1 MQIIHDKENFE
12 IAYIDQN
19 HQKMG
24 RLRYRYLSDSVIDVF
39 TTKVE
44 AEFQGKGIAGEL
56 YKAVIAFAEQNHLK
70 IKPSCSYI
78 DVKMQRTHKDLMA

>member
-39 TTKVE
+39 TTKVDP
-44 AEFQGKGIAGEL
+44 EFQGKGIAGEL

-78 DVKMQRTHKDLMA
+78 DVKMQRTHKDLIA